1 MSLLAKLGKVYDC
14 IIGIAAALAGLMLIF
29 LMLSVSL
36 EVALRYFFARPT
48 SWVVEIA
55 GYILLYIPFLIAAW
69 VLRREG
75 HVTMD
80 LLLNCLN
87 PKTRSLLNALTSVLS
102 AIICLILT
110 WFGLRSSMY
119 FHSVNYKT
127 PTILMLP
134 KALIIAIV
142 FIGFFLLS
150 IQFLRRAHS
159 HMKTW
164 QGLGERGDNR
174 VETRKTS
181 GLAQGGES

>member
-1 MSLLAKLGKVYDC
+1 MNLVPKLGRVYDC
-14 IIGIAAALAGLMLIF
+14 IIDIAAALAGVMIIF

-69 VLRREG
+69 VLRGEG

-87 PKTRSLLNALTSVLS
+87 PKTRSLLNAITSVLS

-110 WFGLRSSMY
+110 WFGLRSSMF

-134 KALIIAIV
+134 KGLITAIV

-150 IQFLRRAHS
+150 IQFLRRAYS
-159 HMKTW
+159 HMKIW
-164 QGLGERGDNR
+164 QGMGQRADDR
-174 VETRKTS
+174 PDTRKTS
-181 GLAQGGES
+181 GSAPGGGS

>member
-1 MSLLAKLGKVYDC
+1 MNLVPKLGRVYDC
-14 IIGIAAALAGLMLIF
+14 IINIAAALAGVMIIF

-69 VLRREG
+69 VLRGEG

-80 LLLNCLN
+80 LLLNRLN
-87 PKTRSLLNALTSVLS
+87 PKALSLVNAITSVLS
-102 AIICLILT
+102 ATICLILT
-110 WFGLRSSMY
+110 WFGLRSSIY

-134 KALIIAIV
+134 KGLITAIV

-159 HMKTW
+159 NMKVW
-164 QGLGERGDNR
+164 RGMEEQQGDYL
-174 VETRKTS
+174 ETKKTS
-181 GLAQGGES
+181 RPAPGGGS